1 MALESWLSLALLCLL
16 GAMTPGPSL
25 AVVLGSMLRGGRGAG
40 LAAALAHGLA
50 VGLYAVLTVAGLA
63 TLLTA
68 SPTLFALL
76 QFAAAG
82 YLVFLASGA
91 LRQRAAMTPATD
103 GSISHDRPGMAAR
116 DGFMIAFLNPKLAVF
131 MLALFA
137 PFITADQGLGAK
149 ALLVLTIGGIDALW
163 YSTVVLVMVRSGL
176 LSALA
181 RNAINVQR
189 VYAALL
195 LALALFVTSRAAGNW
210 VLEKADP
217 DGSEHRNATCQ
228 CTHDPIAGQFRLSSS
243 ETTYRRLQHAPAT
256 TTRHGCRRYLLLPEM
271 RLSLRAPKRH
281 PLPGRALPQLRRQ
294 APARGLLS

>member
-1 MALESWLSLALLCLL
+1 
-16 GAMTPGPSL
+16 MTPGPSL

-243 ETTYRRLQHAPAT
+243 ETTYRRLQQCPSNDDTTWVPAVPASARNATIAARTKTASPARTSAAPTAAPSS
-256 TTRHGCRRYLLLPEM
+256 CA
-271 RLSLRAPKRH
+271 RAPIMTNCYDRS
-281 PLPGRALPQLRRQ
+281 
-294 APARGLLS
+294 ARPRVGAR